1 MNDIVIRAD
10 KLTKIYS
17 LDGHHVGSP
26 RRSIITLARQGKR
39 ALMGQ
44 PPLVIPG
51 EELRQNEFLA
61 LKDVSFEIRHG
72 ERVGV
77 IGRNGAGKST
87 LLKILSRIT
96 KPTRG
101 HADVYGRLGAL
112 LEVGTGFHPELSGRE
127 NIFLNAA
134 VLGLSRKEVARR
146 FDEIVAFAEV
156 EDFLDMAVKH
166 YSSGMFMRLA
176 FSISAHLDPDI
187 LILDE
192 VLAVGDAAFQKKC
205 MGKMEG
211 VAKEGRTVLFVS
223 HSIASIVT
231 FCDRC
236 LLLDNGELVRDGAAI
251 DVTEFYQ
258 ESLTAKSDRSPEV
271 LAAEKSKTNK
281 ASFTSI
287 KVTPLGDDG
296 EPTSVLR
303 VGKDVEIEAT
313 ILARARVTE
322 NNVAVV
328 ISDANG
334 YRLIDA
340 NLALKNDYLSLNEGE
355 EAFVRFTLRNVLLRP
370 GDYRI
375 GLWVGRRAIEDTDMV
390 LDAATFS
397 VEVDPRE
404 TKHFYIFDGPYQCE
418 FTHSMEVRTASK
430 DSIIALS

>member
-1 MNDIVIRAD
+1 M
-10 KLTKIYS
+10 
-17 LDGHHVGSP
+17 
-26 RRSIITLARQGKR
+26 TLARQGKR
-39 ALMGQ
+39 ILMRQ
-44 PPLVIPG
+44 PPFIMPC

-134 VLGLSRKEVARR
+134 VLGLTRKEVARR
-146 FDEIVAFAEV
+146 FDEIVAFAEI

-205 MGKMEG
+205 IGKMEG
-211 VAKEGRTVLFVS
+211 VAKDGRTVLFVS
-223 HSIASIVT
+223 HSIASIVS

-236 LLLDNGELVRDGAAI
+236 LLLDNGRLVRDGAAI
-251 DVTEFYQ
+251 EVTEFYQ
-258 ESLTAKSDRSPEV
+258 ESLTAKSNKSPDV
-271 LAAEKSKTNK
+271 LAAEKNKTNK
-281 ASFTSI
+281 AYFTSI

-296 EPTSVLR
+296 EPTPVLR

-313 ILARARVTE
+313 ILAKARVTE
-322 NNVAVV
+322 NSVAAV
-328 ISDANG
+328 IWDANG
-334 YRLIDA
+334 YRLIDV
-340 NLALKNDYLSLNEGE
+340 NLALKEDFLSLDKGE
-355 EAFVRFTLRNVLLRP
+355 EAVVRFTLRNVLLRP

-375 GLWVGRRAIEDTDMV
+375 SLWMGRRAIEDTDMIP
-390 LDAATFS
+390 DAAIFS
-397 VEVDPRE
+397 VEVDPRK
-404 TKHFYIFDGPYQCE
+404 TKHFQIFDGPYQCE
-418 FTHSMEVRTASK
+418 FTHSMEVRDAGK
-430 DSIIALS
+430 DSISAIS